1 MAGRHQKIKLAWYQ
15 EEPDFWDDPRFRSA
29 RNLYGYLS
37 YVIYKS
43 LHDMIFL
50 TNGYFVNY
58 KTEREKADVLYWLR
72 QRLVGPGLPSAEKV
86 DDVIRELV
94 ACGLFDGDLF
104 RHGVITS
111 HWAQECF
118 YRGTAKRKNVSV
130 NTDIWLLSVDEM
142 KSISA
147 NNSILSFFISSGTN
161 GISDVNNSISD
172 GTNIIDKIRE
182 DEITEDK
189 ITLHNITSE
198 GKEET
203 PLSFSFTYE
212 EKFYL
217 LFGRKPDASHV
228 KAVDNLRI
236 KGKPPELLLEALESL
251 KGKRIREPE
260 PYVYRVLQNYTPK
273 HSSLPAAQN
282 DDPNRPLE
290 QWEINWL
297 AEMEARRRML
307 RGLDGKE

>member
-50 TNGYFVNY
+50 TNGYFINY
-58 KTEREKADVLYWLR
+58 KTEREKADVIYWLR
-72 QRLVGPGLPSAEKV
+72 QRLVGPGLPSAEKMG
-86 DDVIRELV
+86 DVIGELV

-104 RHGVITS
+104 QHGVITS

-118 YRGTAKRKNVSV
+118 YRGTTKRKNVSV
-130 NTDIWLLSVDEM
+130 DIDIWLLSVDEM

-147 NNSILSFFISSGTN
+147 NNSILSFFISSGRN
-161 GISDVNNSISD
+161 AISGVNNSISD
-172 GTNIIDKIRE
+172 GTNTI
-182 DEITEDK
+182 DEIRKEEITGDK

-198 GKEET
+198 GKEKN
-203 PLSFSFTYE
+203 PLSFSLAYE
-212 EKFYL
+212 EKFCL
-217 LFGRKPDASHV
+217 LFGRKPSISHV
-228 KAVDNLRI
+228 KAIDNLRI
-236 KGKPPELLLEALESL
+236 MGKSPELLLEALESL
-251 KGKRIREPE
+251 KGKTIREPE
-260 PYVYRVLQNYTPK
+260 PYIYRVLQNYTPK
-273 HSSLPAAQN
+273 HNTPPAAQD

-290 QWEINWL
+290 QWEINWM
-297 AEMEARRRML
+297 AELEARRQML
-307 RGLDGKE
+307 YGKNSGE